1 MNIDNLI
8 SSFDFEKFKKD
19 CILHSMLRLYI
30 DKKSELSPCD
40 HSKTNIL
47 IKQLEKYSDV
57 LKRLL
62 SHAKC
67 FPDSCDNCEGL
78 TKCIDCIT
86 KDNCVDA
93 QLMFHKLM
101 QQNVTT

>member
-8 SSFDFEKFKKD
+8 SSFDFEKSKKD
-19 CILHSMLRLYI
+19 CILHSMFRIYM
-30 DKKSELSPCD
+30 DKKSELFSCD
-40 HSKTNIL
+40 DNKAIML
-47 IKQLEKYSDV
+47 IKQLEEYSDV

-78 TKCIDCIT
+78 TKCIDCII

-93 QLMFHKLM
+93 QLIFHKLT
-101 QQNVTT
+101 QPTVTT

>member
-19 CILHSMLRLYI
+19 CILHNMLRIYI
-30 DKKSELSPCD
+30 DKKSGLSSCD
-40 HSKTNIL
+40 DNEAIML
-47 IKQLEKYSDV
+47 IKQLEGYSGV

-62 SHAKC
+62 RHAKC

-78 TKCIDCIT
+78 TKCIDCII

-101 QQNVTT
+101 QQTVNT